1 MANKTKKPQTSQ
13 YKFDRS
19 CKSCHVRWGQS
30 GDAMHARLQLTW
42 DSPGGS
48 SFLYLLCPD
57 TQTSAQPDRKK
68 ESVRACGSCT
78 AYISAALHTAG
89 YCARSKRIL
98 WDVYGAVMAV
108 MQHHYAIHDNG
119 NMLDPKYVYRTK
131 VLLCFLKL
139 RTNLLFW
146 WNFKERC
153 MKGKKGLSPI
163 FVILK
168 LRNTIQSLRPAMSF
182 LNTCYFRILV
192 VLSDSSLYLPYLP

>member
-1 MANKTKKPQTSQ
+1 MSQ

-139 RTNLLFW
+139 RTNLLISLGD
-146 WNFKERC
+146 EIS
-153 MKGKKGLSPI
+153 KKGVWKGRRAFPQFSSSS
-163 FVILK
+163 
-168 LRNTIQSLRPAMSF
+168 NWETQSKACAQPCHS
-182 LNTCYFRILV
+182 
-192 VLSDSSLYLPYLP
+192 